1 MSIIDAAEVVCPHC
15 GATAEVKLV
24 VSVNAVRRPDL
35 RVQILDGSF
44 QAVACPDCAT
54 EMRLPPEFIYLDLQR
69 GQWIGVHPSDRLP
82 DWPQLETAAR
92 AIFDSSLGAG
102 AAEATRGLFD
112 NVVPRI
118 AFGWPALREKL
129 LCADLGLNDTILEL
143 LKLELMRNA
152 DGAPYQDDIDIRLVG
167 GDADTLAFA
176 WVSTRDEF
184 IATSAAVPRQAYNDI
199 AADPAPYSALTT
211 PLEGQLFI
219 DLRRLLLSQ
228 EIAETD

>member
-1 MSIIDAAEVVCPHC
+1 MSILDAAEVVCPHC
-15 GATAEVKLV
+15 GAAAEVKLV

-44 QAVACPDCAT
+44 QAVACPNCAT
-54 EMRLPPEFIYLDLQR
+54 EMRLPPEFIYLDLHR
-69 GQWIGVHPSDRLP
+69 GQWIAVHPSDRLP

-92 AIFDSSLGAG
+92 TIFDSGFGGG

-112 NVVPRI
+112 HVVPRI

-129 LCADLGLNDTILEL
+129 ICADLNLDDTILEV
-143 LKLELMRNA
+143 LKLELTRNA
-152 DGAPYQDDIDIRLVG
+152 EGAPYEDDIDIRLVA
-167 GDADTLAFA
+167 GDTTALAFD
-176 WVSTRDEF
+176 WVSILDESV
-184 IATSAAVPRQAYNDI
+184 AASASVPRQAYDGV
-199 AADPAPYSALTT
+199 AADPVPYAALTA